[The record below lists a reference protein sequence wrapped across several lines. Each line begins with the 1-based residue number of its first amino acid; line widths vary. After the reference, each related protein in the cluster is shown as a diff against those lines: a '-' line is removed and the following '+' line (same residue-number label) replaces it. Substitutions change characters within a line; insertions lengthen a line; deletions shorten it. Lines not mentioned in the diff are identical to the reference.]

1 MLLLDMRILS
11 AGWGRIC
18 NSVMCKISNLEN
30 QSNVYL
36 PTNKG
41 KKEIS
46 RYEKYPIRY
55 KRIVNAYY
63 CYEFLFLVGIIYSNS
78 HVKITFLREI
88 TY

>member
-1 MLLLDMRILS
+1 MCIYLLI
-11 AGWGRIC
+11 
-18 NSVMCKISNLEN
+18 KE
-30 QSNVYL
+30 
-36 PTNKG
+36 

-46 RYEKYPIRY
+46 RHEKYLIKH

-63 CYEFLFLVGIIYSNS
+63 FYEFLFLVGIIYSNS